1 MSPSRPRLT
10 GSSRAVPQK
19 LFVDSGAWIALFSA
33 RDQHHAEADALV
45 REAIARRVPLVTTN
59 LVLAEVHRLLLFR
72 AGARPAMAA
81 LSRIGD
87 SERVTIEFA
96 TALHHRRARE
106 WLDKLADQAITYTD
120 AASFAV
126 MDALRCTEALTF
138 DHDFLI
144 AGFSRWSLAGQ

>member
-1 MSPSRPRLT
+1 M
-10 GSSRAVPQK
+10 
-19 LFVDSGAWIALFSA
+19 
-33 RDQHHAEADALV
+33 
-45 REAIARRVPLVTTN
+45 REAIAQSVPLVTTN

-81 LSRIGD
+81 LTRIEE

-106 WLDKLADQAITYTD
+106 WLDTLATQTITYTD

-126 MDALRCTEALTF
+126 MEASRCTEALTF

-144 AGFSRWSLAGQ
+144 AGFSRWSGAGR